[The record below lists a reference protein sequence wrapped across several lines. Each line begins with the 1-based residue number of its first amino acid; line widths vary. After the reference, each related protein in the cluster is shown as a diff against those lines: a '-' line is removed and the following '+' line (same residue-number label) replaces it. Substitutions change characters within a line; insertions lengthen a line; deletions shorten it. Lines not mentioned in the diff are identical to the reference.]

1 MSDFENEDGRIAE
14 IDAPAGTREKS
25 AEFGVGGH
33 ESVEAATV
41 EMPSFP
47 NASSLDEYGQAGHG
61 DKLIKLRGK
70 HPVGA
75 WRDLPS
81 VGIEGGGRWM
91 ARGGN
96 VGFRMSDT
104 DLVIDVDPRHFPEG
118 EDVLTR
124 FLRNFDLPPHPFV
137 LTGGGGRHL
146 YFRKPADLPIV
157 HTLAAYPGFEFSTLG
172 RYVVAAGSVHPDTG
186 KLYRFD
192 DDPLRLSL
200 SEAPMGPDRLLDEIR
215 KPIPEA
221 SSGEPGEIT
230 PEQLERLLSRLDV
243 LAYNRRHDDWLRIMM
258 AAHHGT
264 SGEGVEE
271 FVAWSCGDPDY
282 ADDEAVIRDKWSSLT
297 VKPDGVKLRTL
308 LKSLADDGHGA
319 FIEEVLRSTAEED
332 FPDDLDAEPQKSRS
346 VWNDWVFVADAMQFV
361 RREDGKKWRTDQWK
375 ALYAG
380 LYPDGDVLSAVW
392 KGKLPIGKFESLV
405 YLPET
410 AEFPDGESGSRYNIW
425 RKDGVEARPGDVT
438 PFLVHMA
445 YLFPDEKDRDHV
457 LDYLALLVQRPA
469 DKIHF
474 ALLIRGA
481 QGTGKSWIG
490 RLMERIVGSR
500 NTVRPSNE
508 EVVSHWTAWM
518 EGAQLAVIEELMTLG
533 RKEVANRLKP
543 AITDPTIRI
552 EEKNCS
558 LYSIPNCLNFVA
570 FANHED
576 ALPIEHGDR
585 RWLVVF
591 SPARPRDGAYYRGL
605 FDFLDGDG
613 SSYVK
618 HWLLKRKVG
627 LNPHGVAPFTAGK
640 EAMRR
645 LSIGDAEAYLL
656 ELFEERQPPFD
667 FDLVRVD
674 ELVDAV
680 PSALRGRSNL
690 RARVSKF
697 LKEEIGAVS
706 HARYTKADRQ
716 RPAYQLWSI
725 RNHDIWDSIGASG
738 RIDAYLSHRSDDV
751 LDQFKR

>member
-1 MSDFENEDGRIAE
+1 
-14 IDAPAGTREKS
+14 
-25 AEFGVGGH
+25 
-33 ESVEAATV
+33 
-41 EMPSFP
+41 
-47 NASSLDEYGQAGHG
+47 
-61 DKLIKLRGK
+61 
-70 HPVGA
+70 
-75 WRDLPS
+75 
-81 VGIEGGGRWM
+81 
-91 ARGGN
+91 
-96 VGFRMSDT
+96 
-104 DLVIDVDPRHFPEG
+104 
-118 EDVLTR
+118 
-124 FLRNFDLPPHPFV
+124 
-137 LTGGGGRHL
+137 
-146 YFRKPADLPIV
+146 
-157 HTLAAYPGFEFSTLG
+157 
-172 RYVVAAGSVHPDTG
+172 
-186 KLYRFD
+186 
-192 DDPLRLSL
+192 
-200 SEAPMGPDRLLDEIR
+200 
-215 KPIPEA
+215 
-221 SSGEPGEIT
+221 
-230 PEQLERLLSRLDV
+230 
-243 LAYNRRHDDWLRIMM
+243 
-258 AAHHGT
+258 
-264 SGEGVEE
+264 
-271 FVAWSCGDPDY
+271 
-282 ADDEAVIRDKWSSLT
+282 
-297 VKPDGVKLRTL
+297 
-308 LKSLADDGHGA
+308 
-319 FIEEVLRSTAEED
+319 
-332 FPDDLDAEPQKSRS
+332 
-346 VWNDWVFVADAMQFV
+346 MQFV

-380 LYPDGDVLSAVW
+380 LYPDGDVLGAVW
-392 KGKLPIGKFESLV
+392 RGKLPIGKFESLV

-490 RLMERIVGSR
+490 RLMEKIVGSR

-558 LYSIPNCLNFVA
+558 LYSIPNCLNFIS
-570 FANHED
+570 FTNHED

-591 SPARPRDGAYYRGL
+591 SPARPRDGAYYRDL
-605 FDFLDGDG
+605 FEFLDGECA
-613 SSYVK
+613 SYVK
-618 HWLLKRKVG
+618 HWLLRRKVG
-627 LNPHGVAPFTAGK
+627 LNPHGVAPFTTGK

-697 LKEEIGAVS
+697 LKEEIGAVG

-725 RNHDIWDSIGASG
+725 RNHDIWDNIGASG
-738 RIDAYLSHRSDDV
+738 RIDAYLSHRSDGV

>member
-1 MSDFENEDGRIAE
+1 MSEFENENGRIAE
-14 IDAPAGTREKS
+14 IDAPAGAREKS
-25 AEFGVGGH
+25 AEFDVSSHDHAEPEASETPSFQDAGYLDAHAEAGH
-33 ESVEAATV
+33 ELIPIDGKVPVERGWT
-41 EMPSFP
+41 
-47 NASSLDEYGQAGHG
+47 NAEPMNLAKARARMRAGKNVG
-61 DKLIKLRGK
+61 VRLRG
-70 HPVGA
+70 
-75 WRDLPS
+75 
-81 VGIEGGGRWM
+81 
-91 ARGGN
+91 
-96 VGFRMSDT
+96 T
-104 DLVIDVDPRHFPEG
+104 DLVIDVDPRAFDDGDDPFARLKKDFRLRDAPFVRTGGEKSGWHYYYRKP
-118 EDVLTR
+118 EDVAVV
-124 FLRNFDLPPHPFV
+124 DGLPAYKGVEFKSV
-137 LTGGGGRHL
+137 GRQ
-146 YFRKPADLPIV
+146 
-157 HTLAAYPGFEFSTLG
+157 
-172 RYVVAAGSVHPDTG
+172 VVAAGSIHPDTG
-186 KLYRFD
+186 KPYVIVD
-192 DDPLRLSL
+192 DELDPKLC
-200 SEAPMGPDRLLDEIR
+200 EAPEATTALLEAIR
-215 KPIPEA
+215 KPTVEA
-221 SSGEPGEIT
+221 SGDEPGAVA
-230 PEQLERLLSRLDV
+230 PELLAEWLEQIDPTEFKDQRKWQDM
-243 LAYNRRHDDWLRIMM
+243 MM
-258 AAHHGT
+258 ACHHATNGA
-264 SGEGVEE
+264 GVDE
-271 FVAWSCGDPDY
+271 FIAWSTSDPDY
-282 ADDEAVIRDKWSSLT
+282 SDHGEIIRRRWDSLDARPNGITVRTLIGYLPREKRREAVEAIDRAA
-297 VKPDGVKLRTL
+297 PE
-308 LKSLADDGHGA
+308 DD
-319 FIEEVLRSTAEED
+319 FT
-332 FPDDLDAEPQKSRS
+332 DDLDAEPDKPRS
-346 VWNDWVFVADAMQFV
+346 VWDDWVFVADAMQFV

-380 LYPDGDVLSAVW
+380 LYPDGDVLGAVW
-392 KGKLPIGKFESLV
+392 RGKLPIGKFESLV

-425 RKDGVEARPGDVT
+425 RKDGVEAKPGDVT

-469 DKIHF
+469 EKIHF

-490 RLMERIVGSR
+490 RLMEKIVGSR

-558 LYSIPNCLNFVA
+558 LYSIPNCLNFIS
-570 FANHED
+570 FTNHED

-591 SPARPRDGAYYRGL
+591 SPARPRDGAYYRDL
-605 FDFLDGDG
+605 FEFLDGDG
-613 SSYVK
+613 ASYAK
-618 HWLLKRKVG
+618 HWLLRRKVG

-706 HARYTKADRQ
+706 HARYTKADGK

-738 RIDAYLSHRSDDV
+738 RIDAHLRHRSDDV